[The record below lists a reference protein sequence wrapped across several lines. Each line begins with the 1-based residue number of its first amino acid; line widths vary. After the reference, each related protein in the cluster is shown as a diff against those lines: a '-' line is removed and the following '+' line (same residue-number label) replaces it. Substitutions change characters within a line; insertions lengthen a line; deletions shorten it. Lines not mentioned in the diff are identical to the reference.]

1 MVDFVD
7 EVGDALKRDE
17 QMQAAKKLWPAA
29 LGLVVAVIVGVGG
42 YQGFKAWNQRA
53 LAQASVQY
61 EGALKSLD
69 GGDVAAAKKQLDA
82 MSQKGP
88 KVYRAMAL
96 MQLGAA
102 AVTENRLKD
111 ALSAYDRA
119 SGLFSD
125 PLMANAAR
133 LKAAYIFA
141 DIGAYK
147 ELQAR
152 LKPLTADDAPFR
164 YLARELLATAAMTH
178 GDVEQA
184 RDLYQALTLALDAPK
199 AVQQRASASLA
210 LLPKKAANKA
220 PAKDSA
226 Q

>member
-17 QMQAAKKLWPAA
+17 QIEAAKKLWPVA
-29 LGLVVAVIVGVGG
+29 LGCLLAVVIGVGG

-61 EGALKSLD
+61 EGALKALD
-69 GGDVAAAKKQLDA
+69 GGDVPAAKKQLQT

-102 AVTENRLKD
+102 AVSENRLKD
-111 ALSAYDRA
+111 ALSAYDLA
-119 SGLFSD
+119 AGLFSD
-125 PLMANAAR
+125 PLMADAAR

-141 DIGAYK
+141 DVGSYK

-152 LKPLTADDAPFR
+152 VKPLADDKAPFR
-164 YLARELLATAAMTH
+164 YLARELLATSAMKS

-184 RDLYQALTLALDAPK
+184 RDIFQALTLALDAPK
-199 AVQQRASASLA
+199 AVQERASASLA
-210 LLPKKAANKA
+210 LLPKATVKA
-220 PAKDSA
+220 PAKDGA